1 MKSNVKYS
9 DILAMSMESLYEWYS
24 EDFIMEIPDIKDL
37 TTQADLI
44 SHMLTHLANS
54 FVYFDCMASMF
65 ESVVRQNKYVKAE
78 TDTKKNDV
86 KLLINKRDALIH
98 FADQM
103 KFCYNALSRQCTVK
117 IESSRELNMLNK
129 A

>member
-24 EDFIMEIPDIKDL
+24 EDFIMEIPDINDL

-44 SHMLTHLANS
+44 SHMLTHFANS

-65 ESVVRQNKYVKAE
+65 ESVVRQN
-78 TDTKKNDV
+78 NV